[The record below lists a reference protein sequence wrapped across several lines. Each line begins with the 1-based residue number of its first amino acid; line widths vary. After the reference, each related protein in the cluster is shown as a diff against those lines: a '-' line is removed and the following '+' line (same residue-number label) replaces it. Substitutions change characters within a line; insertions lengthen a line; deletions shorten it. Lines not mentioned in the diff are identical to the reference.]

1 MFLDSAQPEESS
13 GDGVLNI
20 ELHERQTVAYETL
33 GTEVLYGGAAGGGK
47 SHLERCAAI
56 LWCLQIP
63 GLQVYIFRR
72 EFPDL
77 YKNHMEGPSGF
88 PSLLAP
94 LVNSGHVKINY
105 SANQIKFYNG
115 SKIHLCH
122 CKHEKD
128 VYGYQG
134 AEIHVLIIDEL
145 THFTESMYRYLRGR
159 VRMAGIVLPEWAVG
173 LFPRILCGTNPGG
186 VGHNWVK
193 QTWVDMLKP
202 LEVKLMD
209 DDEGGFLRQ
218 YIPAKMTDNPTLLRD
233 DPKYLQRL
241 EGLGNPALIKAM
253 RDGDWNIVAGGALD
267 DVWDP
272 DKVIV
277 PRFRIPRGW
286 RVDRS
291 FDWGSARPFAC
302 IWWAEADGTE
312 ATLPNGKKWAP
323 PKGTLIAIQEWY
335 GAKKANE
342 GLKMPA
348 KAVGRGI
355 VDMDTSLQTGQWIA
369 RAVRPGPADNAI
381 ADVQNPG
388 TPTIADDMCKAGC
401 RWEKSDKSPG
411 SRKNGLELLRTRL
424 SETKKETG
432 PEGPAFYIMDH
443 CRNLINH
450 LPVLP
455 RDVKNPEDVDT
466 ASEDHDY
473 DATRYR
479 VLKGSG
485 AAEELK
491 INLPR

>member
-1 MFLDSAQPEESS
+1 MFDLTNGSDEGAS
-13 GDGVLNI
+13 DGFLAI
-20 ELHERQTVAYETL
+20 ELHEQQTVAYESE
-33 GTEVLYGGAAGGGK
+33 GTEILYGGAAGGGK

-88 PSLLAP
+88 PSLLAG

-115 SKIHLCH
+115 AKIHLCH

-145 THFTESMYRYLRGR
+145 THFTEPMYRYLRGR
-159 VRMAGIVLPEWAVG
+159 VRLAGLKLPEWAQD

-193 QTWVDMLKP
+193 ATWITPLKP
-202 LEVKLMD
+202 LEVVRQSKE
-209 DDEGGFLRQ
+209 EGGFLRQ
-218 YIPAKMTDNPTLLRD
+218 YIPAKLTDNPTLLRD
-233 DPKYLQRL
+233 DPDYILRL
-241 EGLGNPALIKAM
+241 EGLGDAALIKAM

-267 DVWDP
+267 DVWSDN
-272 DKVIV
+272 IAI
-277 PRFRIPRGW
+277 PRFRIPAGW
-286 RVDRS
+286 KIDRS
-291 FDWGSARPFAC
+291 HDWGSARPFSV
-302 IWWAEADGTE
+302 IWWAECDGTE
-312 ATLPNGKKWAP
+312 ATLANGKKWCP

-335 GAKKANE
+335 GAKRPNE

-348 KAVGRGI
+348 KKVARGI
-355 VDMDTSLQTGQWIA
+355 KDMDESLLSARWIA
-369 RAVRPGPADNAI
+369 RNVRPGPADNAI
-381 ADVQNPG
+381 ADTQNPG
-388 TPTIADDMCKAGC
+388 TPTIADDMASVGVY
-401 RWEKSDKSPG
+401 WEKSDKSPG
-411 SRKNGLELLRTRL
+411 SRKIGLELLRTRL
-424 SETKKETG
+424 AETKKDY

-443 CRNLINH
+443 CRELLSH
-450 LPVLP
+450 LPVLQ
-455 RDVKNPEDVDT
+455 RDPKKPEDVDT
-466 ASEDHDY
+466 TNEDHDY

-479 VLKGSG
+479 VLGSG
-485 AAEELK
+485 AAEALN
-491 INLPR
+491 ITLPR

>member
-1 MFLDSAQPEESS
+1 MADGS
-13 GDGVLNI
+13 GNGILNI
-20 ELHERQTVAYETL
+20 ELHERQTAAYDSE
-33 GTEVLYGGAAGGGK
+33 GTEILYGGAAGGGK

-88 PSLLAP
+88 PTLLAP
-94 LVNSGHVKINY
+94 LVNSGHCKINY

-159 VRMAGIVLPEWAVG
+159 VRLAGLVLPEWAKD

-186 VGHNWVK
+186 LGHNWVK
-193 QTWVDMLKP
+193 GTWVTPLKP
-202 LEVKLMD
+202 MEVVAQPKS
-209 DDEGGFLRQ
+209 EGGFKRQ
-218 YIPAKMTDNPTLLRD
+218 YIPAKLSDNPTLMRD
-233 DPKYLQRL
+233 DPDYIMRL
-241 EGLGNPALIKAM
+241 EGLGDEALVKAM

-267 DVWDP
+267 DVWSDN
-272 DKVIV
+272 VAI
-277 PRFRIPRGW
+277 PRFRIPAGW
-286 RVDRS
+286 RVDRTH
-291 FDWGSARPFAC
+291 DWGSARPFSNL
-302 IWWAEADGTE
+302 WWAEADGTE
-312 ATLPNGKKWAP
+312 ATMPDGRKWAP
-323 PKGTLIAIQEWY
+323 PKGSLICIQEWY

-348 KAVGRGI
+348 KKVARG
-355 VDMDTSLQTGQWIA
+355 VKDMDDSLLSARWIA
-369 RAVRPGPADNAI
+369 RPVRPGPADNAI

-388 TPTIADDMCKAGC
+388 TPTIADDMATQGV
-401 RWEKSDKSPG
+401 RWQRSDKSPG
-411 SRKNGLELLRTRL
+411 SRKNGLELLRTML
-424 SETKKETG
+424 SETKKDV

-443 CRNLINH
+443 CRQLLAH
-450 LPVLP
+450 LPVLQ
-455 RDVKNPEDVDT
+455 RDVKNPEDVD
-466 ASEDHDY
+466 SKQEDHDY

-485 AAEELK
+485 AAEELQ

>member
-1 MFLDSAQPEESS
+1 MADGS
-13 GDGVLNI
+13 GNGILNI
-20 ELHERQTVAYETL
+20 ELHERQTVAYDSE
-33 GTEVLYGGAAGGGK
+33 GTEILYGGAAGGGK

-88 PSLLAP
+88 PALLAP
-94 LVNSGHVKINY
+94 LVNSGHAKINY

-159 VRMAGIVLPEWAVG
+159 VRLAGLALPDWAKD

-193 QTWVDMLKP
+193 QTWVDLLRA
-202 LEVKLMD
+202 LEIKQMTKE
-209 DDEGGFLRQ
+209 EGGFRRQ
-218 YIPAKMTDNPTLLRD
+218 YIPAKLDDNPTLLRD
-233 DPKYLQRL
+233 DPDYIMRL
-241 EGLGNPALIKAM
+241 EGLGNPALVKAM

-267 DVWDP
+267 DVWDA
-272 DKVIV
+272 DKIVV
-277 PRFRIPRGW
+277 PRFRVPKGW
-286 RVDRS
+286 RIDRS

-323 PKGTLIAIQEWY
+323 PKGSLIAIQEWY

-355 VDMDTSLQTGQWIA
+355 VDMDTSLQTGSWIA
-369 RAVRPGPADNAI
+369 RPVRPGPADNAI

-388 TPTIADDMCKAGC
+388 TPTIADDMGKAGC
-401 RWEKSDKSPG
+401 RWERSDKSPG

-424 SETKKETG
+424 SETKKEV

-466 ASEDHDY
+466 AAEDHDY

-485 AAEELK
+485 AAESLQ
-491 INLPR
+491 INLPS